1 LFKFKA
7 PLPALFIIAVFSL
20 SACSPTP
27 TATPYNTVTPLSPPQ
42 TSTPVP
48 TQAPTNTATLKP
60 TSTLEPTLTPTFG
73 VVDMGFSAWCLP
85 NSVYISDASY
95 TVAEG
100 GLPARNIEGGIEL
113 DGIVQSCT
121 FVYTFNQPMPAGMQV
136 ALYDTRTEPWFLYPL
151 TQAADNP
158 NVGYFTTDHEY
169 IVNLPYWEVEYRFDL
184 QDMNGQVVKSDV
196 VRILRP
202 QNVGYCYGGVLPD
215 PVTLKCPPLPEA
227 HPWDPWYGW
236 GSDPVTP

>member
-1 LFKFKA
+1 MFKIKA
-7 PLPALFIIAVFSL
+7 PLLALFIIAAILL

-27 TATPYNTVTPLSPPQ
+27 TATPYNTVTPLPPPQ

-48 TQAPTNTATLKP
+48 TQLPTNTVTPKP
-60 TSTLEPTLTPTFG
+60 TATLEPTLTPTFG
-73 VVDMGFSAWCLP
+73 VVDMGLSAWCLP
-85 NSVYISDASY
+85 NNVYIPDTSY

-151 TQAADNP
+151 TQATDNP

-169 IVNLPYWEVEYRFDL
+169 IVNLPYWEVDYRFDL
-184 QDMNGQVVKSDV
+184 QDVNGQVVKSDI